1 MIVQDDRPVE
11 QNIDR
16 VILPVGSPWW
26 VVRGKHGLIDFQS
39 HVRMENDLQKM
50 VSVRVVGE
58 EDALSEK
65 CGDDEILVSKRFC
78 TMA

>member
-26 VVRGKHGLIDFQS
+26 MVRGRHGLIDFQS
-39 HVRMENDLQKM
+39 HVRMENNL
-50 VSVRVVGE
+50 
-58 EDALSEK
+58 
-65 CGDDEILVSKRFC
+65 
-78 TMA
+78 

>member
-26 VVRGKHGLIDFQS
+26 MVRGRHGLIDFQS
-39 HVRMENDLQKM
+39 HVRMEMSAAEFYLDWLHFVNDQIENKI
-50 VSVRVVGE
+50 E
-58 EDALSEK
+58 
-65 CGDDEILVSKRFC
+65 
-78 TMA
+78 